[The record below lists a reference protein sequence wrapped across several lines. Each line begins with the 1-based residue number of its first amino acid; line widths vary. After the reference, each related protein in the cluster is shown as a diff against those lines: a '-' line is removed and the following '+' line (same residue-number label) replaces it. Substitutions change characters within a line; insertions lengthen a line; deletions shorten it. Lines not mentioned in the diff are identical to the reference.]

1 MHRMLRLCV
10 IVLVAGLVG
19 CSNFRELFSAHADVA
34 AEAGGQQLA
43 ADRLAAIMTPAG
55 KSIRVNRETAD
66 FVVNAW
72 IDYMLLGQAVVTGRL
87 PMDSASIAEALWPDI
102 AELKGSHW
110 HDTLMERRAKVPEA
124 AADSLYRDTDVRV
137 LQHILIG
144 VRPNTDSA
152 TQKKARKKAETTLVR
167 LKGGANFSQLA
178 AQISEDPG
186 SKADSGFLPP
196 SPKGRFV
203 PSFDSAGWILQPG
216 QMSGLVRTAFG
227 FHIIKRPTL
236 GEVRERLMDYL
247 AGRAGAHLDSLYM
260 DSLAISNKLEVVPG
274 APAAMR
280 AAVQSPEDS
289 KDSKRTLVRY
299 HGGEL
304 TVKDYLRW
312 VRALPPQYAMQ
323 LKGGNDSM
331 LVRFA
336 RILTQNT
343 LLLREADSAHIAI
356 TKQEWDTL
364 SHHYRTQLDTLRV
377 EVGLNQSDLTDAST
391 PLPERQKLADLKVDQ
406 YFDRLTQGKARL
418 RPLPSALATLL
429 RQRFPYRVNDAGVNR
444 AVEIAKGLKEKS
456 DSANKGGMQPAPGGP
471 PIPAPVPQSSTKKPD
486 SAPGNPDSVGVR
498 SDSTKSTRAK

>member
-1 MHRMLRLCV
+1 L
-10 IVLVAGLVG
+10 LVGLLSLVG
-19 CSNFRELFSAHADVA
+19 CSNFRELFSAHADAA
-34 AEAGGQQLA
+34 AEAGGQQLP
-43 ADRLAAIMTPAG
+43 ADRLAAIMTPVG

-66 FVVNAW
+66 FVTNAW
-72 IDYMLLGQAVVTGRL
+72 IDYTLLGQAVVSGRL
-87 PMDSASIAEALWPDI
+87 PTDSASIAEAVWPDI

-110 HDTLMERRAKVPEA
+110 HDTLMARRTKLPES
-124 AADSLYRDTDVRV
+124 AADSVYRDTDVRV

-152 TQKKARKKAETTLVR
+152 IQLKARKKAEATLVR

-203 PSFDSAGWILQPG
+203 PAFDSAGWALEPG
-216 QMSGLVRTAFG
+216 QMSGLVRTPFG

-236 GEVRERLMDYL
+236 GEVRGRLLDYL

-260 DSLAISNKLEVVPG
+260 DSLAITHKIEVVSG

-280 AAVQSPEDS
+280 AAVQSPEES
-289 KDSKRTLVRY
+289 KDSKRTLVRFN
-299 HGGEL
+299 GGEL

-331 LVRFA
+331 MIRFA
-336 RILTQNT
+336 RILTQNM
-343 LLLREADSAHIAI
+343 LLLKEADSAHIRI
-356 TKQEWDTL
+356 TPEEWDTL
-364 SHHYRTQLDTLRV
+364 TRRYRTALDTIRAEL
-377 EVGLNQSDLTDAST
+377 GLSESDLTEAST
-391 PLPERQKLADLKVDQ
+391 PLGQRQKLAELKVDQ

-418 RPLPSALATLL
+418 RPLPSALSTLL
-429 RQRFPYRVNDAGVNR
+429 RQRFPYRVFDAGVNR
-444 AVEIAKGLKEKS
+444 AVEIAQGIKAKS
-456 DSANKGGMQPAPGGP
+456 DSTNANKGGMQRAPGGP
-471 PIPAPVPQSSTKKPD
+471 PIPTPAPQAPPAKPD
-486 SAPGNPDSVGVR
+486 SHPVKP
-498 SDSTKSTRAK
+498 DSTKSPKAK

>member
-1 MHRMLRLCV
+1 MRRA
-10 IVLVAGLVG
+10 VLLVGLLSLLG

-34 AEAGGQQLA
+34 AEAGGQPLA
-43 ADRLAAIMTPAG
+43 ADRLAAIMVPAG
-55 KSIRVNRETAD
+55 KGVRVNRETAD

-72 IDYMLLGQAVVTGRL
+72 IDYTLLGQAVVAGRL
-87 PMDSASIAEALWPDI
+87 PTDSASIAEAVWPDI

-110 HDTLMERRAKVPEA
+110 HDTLMQRRSKVPQS
-124 AADSLYRDTDVRV
+124 AADSLYRDTDMRV

-144 VRPNTDSA
+144 LRPNTDSA
-152 TQKKARKKAETTLVR
+152 TQLKARKKAEATLVR

-203 PSFDSAGWILQPG
+203 PAFDSAGWALQPG
-216 QMSGLVRTAFG
+216 QMSGLVRTPFG

-236 GEVRERLMDYL
+236 GEVRGRLLDYL

-260 DSLAISNKLEVVPG
+260 DSLAITNKIQVVSG

-289 KDSKRTLVRY
+289 KDSKRTLVRFN
-299 HGGEL
+299 GGEL

-331 LVRFA
+331 MVRFA
-336 RILTQNT
+336 RILTQNM
-343 LLLREADSAHIAI
+343 LLLREADSARIRI
-356 TKQEWDTL
+356 TPQEWDTL
-364 SHHYRTQLDTLRV
+364 SQRYRTQLDTLRI
-377 EVGLNQSDLTDAST
+377 EVGLNASDLNDAST
-391 PLPERQKLADLKVDQ
+391 PLAERQKLAELKVDQ

-418 RPLPSALATLL
+418 RPLPSALSTLL
-429 RQRFPYRVNDAGVNR
+429 RQRFPYRVYDAGVNR
-444 AVEIAKGLKEKS
+444 AVEIAQGLKAKA
-456 DSANKGGMQPAPGGP
+456 DSANKGGMQRAPGGP
-471 PIPAPVPQSSTKKPD
+471 PIPAPAPQTPVKPD
-486 SAPGNPDSVGVR
+486 STPVKP
-498 SDSTKSTRAK
+498 DSTKSTKAK